1 MYDNLVKT
9 VNDHVA
15 LLHRYLAL
23 KKRVLKV
30 AGVDMTSPKPI
41 EDAMAIFEQLLKE
54 LEQLLKS

>member
-15 LLHRYLAL
+15 LLRRYLAL
-23 KKRVLKV
+23 KRRVLKV
-30 AGVDMTSPKPI
+30 TGVDMTSPKPI

>member
-1 MYDNLVKT
+1 VYDNLVKT

-15 LLHRYLAL
+15 LLRRYLAL

>member
-1 MYDNLVKT
+1 VYDNLVKT

-15 LLHRYLAL
+15 LLRRYLAL
-23 KKRVLKV
+23 KRRVLKV
-30 AGVDMTSPKPI
+30 TGVDMTSPKPI